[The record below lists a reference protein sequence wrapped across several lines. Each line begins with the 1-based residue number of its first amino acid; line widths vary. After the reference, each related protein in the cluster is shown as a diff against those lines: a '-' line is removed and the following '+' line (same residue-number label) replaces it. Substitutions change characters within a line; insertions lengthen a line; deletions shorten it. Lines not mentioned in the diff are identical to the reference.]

1 MPEQNGPG
9 WIASPGMPVVPLG
22 SSELRVSRMALG
34 SWRTYERIPRE
45 QGIAVM
51 RAAQEVGVTFLD
63 DARYN
68 DETGDA
74 PIPSGYS
81 EIVFGELFRAAGWRR
96 DEAVISNK
104 LWWEFWPGQTPAEEL
119 TGSLQRMG
127 LEYVDLIY
135 SEVPPDGV
143 SLEAAVEMITS
154 LVAAGLARAWGT
166 LNWPAE
172 LMEQACRVAI
182 RSEVPG
188 PCATQ
193 LPYSLVSRGAVE
205 NSQLQRVAADHRIA
219 IVASYALAGGVLT
232 GKYADDDEVGR
243 AAGQL
248 GAPRYAAGA
257 AAGRELAALAT
268 ELDRDPAQLAL
279 AFALLNPSVSTLL
292 FGATRPGQVHAN
304 AGALAVAAQL
314 TEAERAHLLAIGS

>member
-9 WIASPGMPVVPLG
+9 WIASPGMPVVSLG

-51 RAAQEVGVTFLD
+51 RAAQQVGVTFLD

-119 TGSLQRMG
+119 TESLQRMG
-127 LEYVDLIY
+127 LDYVDLIY

-143 SLEAAVEMITS
+143 SLEAAVDMITS

-166 LNWPAE
+166 LNWPTE
-172 LMEQACRVAI
+172 LLEQACRVAI
-182 RSEVPG
+182 RSGVPG

-232 GKYADDDEVGR
+232 GKYADDDAVGR

-248 GAPRYAAGA
+248 GTPRYAAGA
-257 AAGRELAALAT
+257 TAGRELAALAT

-279 AFALLNPSVSTLL
+279 AFALLNPSVCTLL
-292 FGATRPGQVHAN
+292 FGATLPGQVRAN

-314 TEAERAHLLAIGS
+314 TEAERALLLAIGS